1 MNKMTLEDCLYQVMK
16 DGGWYSFWQ
25 LQELIST
32 KFENKFYGEPTIS
45 AGLRRFRHQEVRLK
59 YDLETYGE
67 VLQKRRRSSG
77 KGYEYKLVL
86 KQQQHAL
93 F

>member
-32 KFENKFYGEPTIS
+32 KFDKFYGEPTIS
-45 AGLRRFRHQEVRLK
+45 AGLRRFRHQEERLK

-67 VLQKRRRSSG
+67 VLQKRRRASG
-77 KGYEYKLVL
+77 NGYEYKLVL